1 MRNKNIMAKKNQTP
15 NVPTAAPETEPEM
28 VAADT
33 ILPEVV
39 VEPIQP
45 TSPEVDATEDAIVEP
60 KEQTL
65 LHLSTTKLPKAFG
78 GKSCSVAVTVDGEQ
92 APIAGTAEDA
102 RITFKQL
109 AVGTYFTT
117 TGLGTAQL
125 KQKVGKSSYL
135 EYLGTKITKVSA
147 TAKMKVKPL
156 STTTLVHAHE

>member
-1 MRNKNIMAKKNQTP
+1 MAKKNPTP

-39 VEPIQP
+39 VEPVQP
-45 TSPEVDATEDAIVEP
+45 TSPEVEATEVITTDEP
-60 KEQTL
+60 DLHAL
-65 LHLSTTKLPKAFG
+65 LHLSTFKLPKAFC
-78 GKSCSVAVTVDGEQ
+78 GKSCSVAVTVDIEQ
-92 APIAGTAEDA
+92 SPSDGIADDA

-109 AVGTYFTT
+109 PVGTYFTAIGMGT
-117 TGLGTAQL
+117 TQVR
-125 KQKVGKSSYL
+125 QKVGKSSYL

-156 STTTLVHAHE
+156 STTTLLHAHE